1 MKMSKEIFAFA
12 EILMRKLGTD
22 PTIDG
27 NNFPRVVAFKV
38 RQEY

>member
-1 MKMSKEIFAFA
+1 MRMSKKIFTFV

-22 PTIDG
+22 PAIEG

-38 RQEY
+38 